1 MKLDRSHPLAQGL
14 ELWLPSQAPYAGGG
28 RWYNIARPYNDG
40 TANGAVAWHG
50 YRNKGYGFT
59 GNGSTSY
66 YQVESTGLN
75 DLPSV
80 GMAIGVSVRWT
91 ATTVGMS
98 ALGFGRSSSATPF
111 LVVGSGDTTGSR
123 ARAVF
128 RSDAGT
134 TVNFQ
139 SSGNYNDGLWHRFFF
154 WRSNTSGGNYRFS
167 VDGVSLS
174 TTSLAANPITI
185 DRLAVGSLI
194 RNTVGSYWNGGV
206 SDAMVWRLGT
216 DDKPLDDLEMMRWDY
231 EEWQRGFP
239 SLLSRNRSVMVFLP
253 AGGGS
258 YTLTSNLGTYALSGQ
273 DATLRNAR
281 RIAAENATY
290 TLSGQAATARVAR
303 LLTSALGTYTES
315 GQDASLLAAR
325 RLTSAAATYTLTGQT
340 ATLLRALKV
349 AGGLGGFTLNGQDAT
364 LDYSGSNPLLDADL
378 GGFTLS
384 GQTVGLLRG
393 LKLAAAVG
401 TLTESGQ
408 DATLRRGLRLVIGDG
423 TYTLSGIDAN
433 LAKGLGLVAGV
444 GAFTVAGQDAG
455 FLRTRRLTSALGT
468 FTLTGQPATLTY
480 SGASDSAP
488 ITFTGFDLSLDIT
501 FTGLDLSRD
510 LTFSGF
516 DFE

>member
-59 GNGSTSY
+59 GNGSSAY

-80 GMAIGVSVRWT
+80 GTAIGVSVRWT
-91 ATTVGMS
+91 VTTVGMS

-139 SSGNYNDGLWHRFFF
+139 SAGNYNDGLWHRFFF

-174 TTSLAANPITI
+174 STSLAANPITI

-194 RNTVGSYWNGGV
+194 RTTVGSYWNGGV

-258 YTLTSNLGTYALSGQ
+258 YTASAALTIGAATISGSGSFVEPVYTATSAVTTAPATASGTATFTEPVYSGSSAVTVGSVT
-273 DATLRNAR
+273 ATGS
-281 RIAAENATY
+281 ATFTEPVY
-290 TLSGQAATARVAR
+290 TATATVTIGPATTSGSASFTEPVYSGSSAVTVGAATA
-303 LLTSALGTYTES
+303 SGT
-315 GQDASLLAAR
+315 GLFAA
-325 RLTSAAATYTLTGQT
+325 
-340 ATLLRALKV
+340 
-349 AGGLGGFTLNGQDAT
+349 DI
-364 LDYSGSNPLLDADL
+364 YSGSGSVTAGAATTIGSGSFTEPVYTGGGAVSSPVATISGTATFTVTAYTGTAALTAGVATCSGTATFTAGSVTPDPSQIVVYGVELSSSIIFASVPLDA
-378 GGFTLS
+378 S
-384 GQTVGLLRG
+384 ITVYDVVLRG
-393 LKLAAAVG
+393 
-401 TLTESGQ
+401 
-408 DATLRRGLRLVIGDG
+408 
-423 TYTLSGIDAN
+423 
-433 LAKGLGLVAGV
+433 
-444 GAFTVAGQDAG
+444 
-455 FLRTRRLTSALGT
+455 
-468 FTLTGQPATLTY
+468 
-480 SGASDSAP
+480 
-488 ITFTGFDLSLDIT
+488 
-501 FTGLDLSRD
+501 
-510 LTFSGF
+510 
-516 DFE
+516 